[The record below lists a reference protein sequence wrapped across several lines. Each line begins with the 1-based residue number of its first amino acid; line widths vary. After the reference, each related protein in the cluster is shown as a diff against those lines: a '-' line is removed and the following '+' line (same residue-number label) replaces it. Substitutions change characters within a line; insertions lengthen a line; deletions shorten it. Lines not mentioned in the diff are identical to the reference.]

1 MKKER
6 RDCSMKIDFLDE
18 PELEFG
24 QGDHIDIRFG
34 LMNYGPLDVGAD
46 LAPREIRIGLVGTPG
61 TIEGAREW
69 LEKCRNEIPAKQ
81 SAHPT
86 LFPKFPGFQAD
97 VAFRSTLVLDPT
109 LERAVSDDV
118 FTELLKGDN
127 ANDIVRQAVE
137 LVVREFEYLKDN
149 SPANVLICAV
159 PPQLVTLMDPDKRP
173 GGRTA
178 VPLDFHDMLKARSMG
193 LPPIQLILPGT
204 YDPAARRKQKIH
216 ADRVR
221 PLQDE
226 ATRAWNFHTALY
238 YKARGF
244 PWRLTRDPT
253 QYTTC
258 FVGVSFYRALEGGK
272 LMTSMAQIFDERGD
286 GMVVKGAP
294 VELDKDDRTPHLSAD
309 DANKLLKEALDRY
322 RATHDTQPARIV
334 VHKTSVFND
343 AELEG
348 FSAQASERQIT
359 RSDYVSVSKGPSTRL
374 FREGLYPPLRG
385 TLLSL
390 DARTH
395 LLYTRGSVDF
405 YRTYPG
411 LYVPRP
417 LVFRCDRVQATP
429 KQLAREILSL
439 TKMNWNMTQFDGGL
453 PITVEAAR
461 NVGAVLKYLGQDDDA
476 ATHYRHYM

>member
-1 MKKER
+1 
-6 RDCSMKIDFLDE
+6 MKIDSLDE

-24 QGDHIDIRFG
+24 LGNHIDIRFG
-34 LMNYGPLDVGAD
+34 LMDYGPLDVGAE
-46 LAPREIRIGLVGTPG
+46 LAPREIRVGMVGTPA
-61 TIEGAREW
+61 TVEGAREW
-69 LEKCRNEIPAKQ
+69 LNKCRAEIPAKK
-81 SAHPT
+81 SSHPT
-86 LFPKFPGFQAD
+86 LFPRFPGFRED
-97 VAFRSTLVLDPT
+97 TAFRSTLLLDNS
-109 LERAVSDDV
+109 LERTIADDS
-118 FTELLKGDN
+118 FTELMKIGN
-127 ANDIVRQAVE
+127 ADDIVRQSVE
-137 LVVREFEYLKDN
+137 LVAKEFEYLKEN
-149 SPANVLICAV
+149 SSANVLLCAV
-159 PPQLVTLMDPDKRP
+159 PPQLVTLMDPAQRP
-173 GGRTA
+173 GSPSA
-178 VPLDFHDMLKARSMG
+178 NPLDFHDMLKARSMG

-204 YDPAARRKQKIH
+204 YDPSARRRQKIH

-244 PWRLTRDPT
+244 PWRIVRDPS

-258 FVGVSFYRALEGGK
+258 FVGVSFYRALDGSK

-294 VELDKDDRTPHLSAD
+294 VELAKDDRTPHLSAD
-309 DANKLLKEALDRY
+309 DANKLLKQALDRY
-322 RATHDTQPARIV
+322 RDTHDTQPARIV
-334 VHKTSVFND
+334 VHKTSIFND

-348 FSAQASERQIT
+348 FAAQAAERQIS
-359 RSDYVSVSKGPSTRL
+359 RVDYVSITKGPSTRL

-390 DARTH
+390 DSKIH

-405 YRTYPG
+405 YQTYPG

-417 LVFRCDRVQATP
+417 LVFRCDKAQATP
-429 KQLAREILSL
+429 KQLAREILAL

-453 PITVEAAR
+453 PITIEAAR
-461 NVGAVLKYLGQDDDA
+461 NVGAVLKYLGVDDVA
-476 ATHYRHYM
+476 ASHYRHYM